1 MRTLCK
7 YFMFLCFLIY
17 KFTCFWESARS
28 SPFGSG
34 SGNKKPFGERR
45 FTGRSSTSS
54 SSWSWLTG
62 CISGWI
68 VFFTSLTGFEIWT
81 LFGEPSSPRF
91 LMLKLISLS
100 AWILFAGLKGKN
112 KIQTAK
118 NILHFAKH
126 QNICKVLLNL
136 LQV

>member
-1 MRTLCK
+1 
-7 YFMFLCFLIY
+7 MFICFLIY

-62 CISGWI
+62 FITGWI
-68 VFFTSLTGFEIWT
+68 VFWTSLTGFDILT
-81 LFGEPSSPRF
+81 LFGESLFWTF

-100 AWILFAGLKGKN
+100 AWILFAGLKCKN
-112 KIQTAK
+112 KMQTAK

-126 QNICKVLLNL
+126 QNIYKVLLNF
-136 LQV
+136 LQLYHVWR